1 MADRQRQILVS
12 DLDRRLQEI
21 MPAELS
27 ERALKLFKFIW
38 RSELAERQTDV
49 TAAIVFLATSRRP
62 AYNAIYELEGCG
74 FVRRVTDAQLRR
86 RKLLRVTRFGWDTLA
101 KASARYSDVIADHAR
116 QLAELRTNWIDF
128 HETRAI
134 GENQLSPMVRAMH
147 RWSGQRSNEPIPTQF
162 LDRVFVLDVAD
173 ANPEAFKVTYWGRS
187 LQLMA
192 GHDFAGQQLVD
203 LRKFSSKAYWRQ
215 GAGAIVEG
223 LKGSG
228 KPVTHEVRL
237 NFGDE
242 DRCLQRIV
250 IPDRSNCRAIVG
262 TWFVDPCLPAGRQ
275 AANSRPLSKTG
286 NKD

>member
-1 MADRQRQILVS
+1 
-12 DLDRRLQEI
+12 
-21 MPAELS
+21 MPADLS
-27 ERALKLFKFIW
+27 QRALKLFKFVW

-62 AYNAIYELEGCG
+62 AYNAIYELESCG

-101 KASARYSDVIADHAR
+101 KASARYSDVIVDHAR
-116 QLAELRTNWIDF
+116 RLGELRTNWIDF
-128 HETRAI
+128 HETEAI
-134 GENQLSPMVRAMH
+134 GGNQLSPIVRAMH
-147 RWSGQRSNEPIPTQF
+147 KWSEQRSSEPIPTQF
-162 LDRVFVLDVAD
+162 LDRIFVLDIAD
-173 ANPEAFKVTYWGRS
+173 ANPEAFKVSYWGRG

-223 LKGSG
+223 LKGNG

-262 TWFVDPCLPAGRQ
+262 TWFVDLCRPAGRQ
-275 AANSRPLSKTG
+275 ANESRTPGDTG
-286 NKD
+286 IKN